1 MPDEQEILL
10 FDGEKFNVK
19 DIKDSKKI
27 VVREKQS
34 ITIDFKI
41 IELVHD
47 NFTE

>member
-19 DIKDSKKI
+19 DVKDSKTYSYQYKAL
-27 VVREKQS
+27 
-34 ITIDFKI
+34 IDIKI
-41 IELVHD
+41 IELTHD